1 MFYLVFLIWLLLD
14 LFTKHLIQ
22 THFVLG
28 ESVPVIPNVFHL
40 TYILNYGAAF
50 GILNDQRI
58 FFLLIAVVMVGVFLK
73 FKHKISEGS
82 TSLKIAA
89 GMLMA
94 GTLGNAY
101 NRFAYGA
108 VVDFF
113 DFRIWPIFNIADIGI
128 CIGVTIIAYYIWKA
142 DCE

>member
-1 MFYLVFLIWLLLD
+1 VFYLVFLIWLLLD